1 MKHHICTCGVFKQK
15 KKILT
20 LFHKYCSCSPPEKSR
35 GPPNVVNVWN
45 NKKICQSSFLNLY
58 IYLKLVDKVS
68 EAFEISICKSY
79 LFHSLTFVNFD
90 TESYIIIYILYKY
103 ILYIILFKLFKLFKI
118 FKIILTNLRLP
129 LDSLQVAKASWFVYC
144 WIIK

>member
-1 MKHHICTCGVFKQK
+1 MGFLSKRKRSLPYSINIVHVPLQKNLGVL
-15 KKILT
+15 LT
-20 LFHKYCSCSPPEKSR
+20 LSMSETI
-35 GPPNVVNVWN
+35 
-45 NKKICQSSFLNLY
+45 KKICQSSFLNLY
-58 IYLKLVDKVS
+58 IYLKLVEKVS

-118 FKIILTNLRLP
+118 ILTNLRLP
-129 LDSLQVAKASWFVYC
+129 LDSLQVAKAS
-144 WIIK
+144 